1 MIIFFK
7 YIFNFSILFLIIIS
21 LYPGSLLGFFLF
33 SDFSKQPDFIPNP
46 FGTTI
51 NHFIS
56 YFFVSSLGLWLYLKS
71 ENFQRLF
78 YGLFLLSIT
87 LEVLQL
93 VIPHRS
99 FQLYDLV
106 GNFAGVLVA
115 YFLVKIY
122 LLLSKPWINLMK
134 EKKVLKKNL

>member
-1 MIIFFK
+1 MTKIISFLKF
-7 YIFNFSILFLIIIS
+7 IFQALILCLIILS
-21 LYPGSLLGFFLF
+21 LFPGSLLGLLFFGDL
-33 SDFSKQPDFIPNP
+33 SRQPNLIDNP
-46 FGTTI
+46 FGTSI

-71 ENFQRLF
+71 ENFNRLF
-78 YGLFLLSIT
+78 YGLFFLSIT

-93 VIPHRS
+93 VVPHRS

-106 GNFAGVLVA
+106 GNFVGVLVA

-122 LLLSKPWINLMK
+122 LILSKP
-134 EKKVLKKNL
+134 